1 MHLSSLF
8 ALVTVASS
16 ATVAWAQQT
25 AYGQCGG
32 QGWTGATTCV
42 SGWTCVYSNQWY
54 SQCLQG
60 TATSTTKTSSSAVV
74 TSTKV
79 FKNPLKN
86 PNGSDPFMV
95 YSNGYYYLMTTTWT
109 NLQLSRGKTLAEL
122 KASTPKVIYTDTNT
136 SRCCNVWAPEIHSIN
151 GAWYIYY
158 TAGPN
163 AGSDL
168 SGQRVHVI
176 KASGSD
182 LWSSTWS
189 YAGRIAFPNRDVFS
203 LDATVLTINGSKYLV
218 YSSTDPGEQ
227 CLYIAPLTGPTT
239 VGNAYI
245 LSRPTLSWEQVGF
258 PVNEGP
264 APLYHGGRTWIVYS
278 ASFCDGT
285 GYKLGRLEYLGG
297 DPLSQSSWSK
307 YGSPILTSANGNYQ
321 PGHNGFFNSPGGQT
335 WIVYHANPTTPG
347 ACTGE
352 RYTLAQPVG
361 WNSDGTPALASP
373 APLSQ
378 SIPEPV

>member
-151 GAWYIYY
+151 GAWYMWV
-158 TAGPN
+158 T
-163 AGSDL
+163 
-168 SGQRVHVI
+168 V
-176 KASGSD
+176 SGSIAPFSD
-182 LWSSTWS
+182 AKKTATIPLVRTLEVTSPVKEFMSSKLVEAISGLRPGLMPVESHSQIVMFSLWTQPCSRSTGASTWS
-189 YAGRIAFPNRDVFS
+189 TLRPIQENSVSTSPPLQARRQLAM
-203 LDATVLTINGSKYLV
+203 LTY
-218 YSSTDPGEQ
+218 
-227 CLYIAPLTGPTT
+227 
-239 VGNAYI
+239 
-245 LSRPTLSWEQVGF
+245 
-258 PVNEGP
+258 
-264 APLYHGGRTWIVYS
+264 
-278 ASFCDGT
+278 
-285 GYKLGRLEYLGG
+285 
-297 DPLSQSSWSK
+297 
-307 YGSPILTSANGNYQ
+307 
-321 PGHNGFFNSPGGQT
+321 
-335 WIVYHANPTTPG
+335 
-347 ACTGE
+347 
-352 RYTLAQPVG
+352 
-361 WNSDGTPALASP
+361 
-373 APLSQ
+373 
-378 SIPEPV
+378 